1 MKKKIDD
8 YGSLIQILKDE
19 KISEAKAIKLI
30 SNKSKSGRPPILV
43 KTVIYLDIK
52 EIMKRSR
59 LTRKSAIR
67 NYLKSD
73 KFKLLSDFETKDK
86 KSKLMGKS
94 ISRLEQ
100 IYDEV
105 EKNPI
110 LVKGL
115 GSLNKSF
122 KKNA

>member
-19 KISEAKAIKLI
+19 NISEANAIELI

-43 KTVIYLDIK
+43 TTVIYLDIK
-52 EIMKRSR
+52 EIMKRLR

-67 NYLKSD
+67 VYLKST
-73 KFKLLSDFETKDK
+73 KFKFLQEIFNFK
-86 KSKLMGKS
+86 GKT
-94 ISRLEQ
+94 ISRIEQ
-100 IYDEV
+100 ICTEV

-115 GSLNKSF
+115 GSLNKRF
-122 KKNA
+122 K

>member
-73 KFKLLSDFETKDK
+73 KFKLLSDFEAKDK

>member
-1 MKKKIDD
+1 MKKKIND

-19 KISEAKAIKLI
+19 NISEAKAIELI

-43 KTVIYLDIK
+43 RTVIYLDIK

-67 NYLKSD
+67 IYLRSD
-73 KFKLLSDFETKDK
+73 KFKLLSNIVTKDK
-86 KSKLMGKS
+86 KSKFIGKS

-115 GSLNKSF
+115 GSLNKRF
-122 KKNA
+122 K